1 MKKIETDEVW
11 LKRYRYYIKK
21 YNYYHDLKYRI
32 LNENYTN
39 FIKEYCQQFKADMVQ
54 LDEVIKE
61 QSIEVGEEF
70 FRARVGND
78 ILEAAIDDLDI
89 LENIPYFGS
98 AIEAPPSKFVKGG
111 RFNREGISYL
121 YLADNIETCISEIH
135 LQVGQICSVAKFK
148 CKKKGIYVLIEKN
161 PLDKEQ
167 KDFYVFHDDL
177 SLYDVLTKPVH
188 SQIKEYYLVT
198 QFFSDVFKTLGYDG
212 LIFPSTQGTGKNIV
226 SFSKR
231 NFELIQY
238 SEQMIQ
244 AKKISYEFD
253 FVPDGY
259 KKYSDYD
266 KILNYGNVSEDEK
279 REQKF
284 EYIMSKIRFEKHEI
298 NGGNN

>member
-1 MKKIETDEVW
+1 MEKFKIDEAGLKKEYYLRKYHYYND
-11 LKRYRYYIKK
+11 LKRK
-21 YNYYHDLKYRI
+21 I
-32 LNENYTN
+32 LNENYTD
-39 FIKEYCQQFKADMVQ
+39 FIKEYCEKFKSDMEQFN
-54 LDEVIKE
+54 EVIKE
-61 QSIEVGEEF
+61 QSIEIGEEF

-89 LENIPYFGS
+89 LENIPYWGS

-121 YLADNIETCISEIH
+121 YLADNVETCISEIH

-148 CKKKGIYVLIEKN
+148 CKKKGVYVLIEKDQLN
-161 PLDKEQ
+161 EGQ
-167 KDFYVFHDDL
+167 KNFYSGYNDV

-226 SFSKR
+226 SFSKK
-231 NFELIQY
+231 NFKFIKY
-238 SEQMIQ
+238 SEQMVK
-244 AKKISYEFD
+244 AKKTSYEFE

-266 KILNYGNVSEDEK
+266 TLLNYSNVSEDEK
-279 REQKF
+279 REQKLD
-284 EYIMSKIRFEKHEI
+284 YIMNKIKFEKAKDK
-298 NGGNN
+298 